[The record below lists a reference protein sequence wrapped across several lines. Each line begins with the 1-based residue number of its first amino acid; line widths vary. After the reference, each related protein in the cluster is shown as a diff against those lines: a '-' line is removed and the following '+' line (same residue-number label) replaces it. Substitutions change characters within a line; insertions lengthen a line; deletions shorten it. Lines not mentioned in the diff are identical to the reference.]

1 MTTPERSVDEIV
13 EEGWEKHTDY
23 FKTDNG
29 DEPFVYE
36 DKLKKDIA
44 QTLKAERQKRE
55 KMVEVERER
64 IALIVRSIDFEVRQ
78 TDVRVEAAIWQSI
91 KNLKET
97 VLQALTHANNQK

>member
-13 EEGWEKHTDY
+13 EEVWEKHTDY

-55 KMVEVERER
+55 EAVEAERER
-64 IALIVRSIDFEVRQ
+64 ILNILSNLVPREDGV
-78 TDVRVEAAIWQSI
+78 TDVINDWI
-91 KNLKET
+91 IPDLKRQIT
-97 VLQALTHANNQK
+97 QPNNPK